1 MLGQNYF
8 LITALPSL
16 GELGTPPALT
26 PMELLEH
33 LGDEP
38 AKIEL
43 LKTIFLSDDLL
54 QHQAFLAG
62 EITELDLCV
71 LSDPQGRNEEPL
83 PDYLVSCAPRVDRHV
98 PADDLWA
105 GYFCYVAGFA
115 HRRKIQFLKDW
126 VGYELA
132 LRNALAVARAKALQL
147 NPDDYLV
154 SRDLSGPEEEE
165 FTGLLNEWAA
175 APTPLEGQRVLD
187 KGRWG
192 WLQEHDGWFS
202 FKDDE
207 LAAYAVR
214 LTLLNRWHRLAQN
227 EPKGSD

>member
-1 MLGQNYF
+1 MPGQNYF

-16 GELGTPPALT
+16 GELGAFPPLT
-26 PMELLEH
+26 PLELLEH
-33 LGDEP
+33 LREEP
-38 AKIEL
+38 AKVKL
-43 LKTIFLSDDLL
+43 LKTVFLSDDLL

-71 LSDPQGRNEEPL
+71 LSDSQARNEEPL
-83 PDYLVSCAPRVDRHV
+83 PDYLISCAPRVDRHV

-105 GYFCYVAGFA
+105 GYYGYVAGFA
-115 HRRKIQFLKDW
+115 RRRGIKFLQDW

-132 LRNALAVARAKALQL
+132 LRNALAVARAQALQL

-187 KGRWG
+187 KGRWD
-192 WLQEHDGWFS
+192 WLQDHDAWFS

-207 LAAYAVR
+207 LVAYAVR
-214 LTLLNRWHRLAQN
+214 LSLLNRWHRLAQK